1 MEEKIEDLDYQI
13 QQAQNQRDEIEI
25 TEQDIKSFIRFAKT
39 IMEHPAE
46 NLLDIDDMRAQQ
58 TLFNLIFAGMPT
70 YQEILNGTPKLSL
83 VFKLSGDSNAT
94 NSQLVAPTG
103 VEPVLPP

>member
-1 MEEKIEDLDYQI
+1 
-13 QQAQNQRDEIEI
+13 
-25 TEQDIKSFIRFAKT
+25 
-39 IMEHPAE
+39 MEHPAE

-83 VFKLSGDSNAT
+83 VFKLSEEYQASK
-94 NSQLVAPTG
+94 SHLVASRG
-103 VEPVLPP
+103 VEPLFTALAPHQILL